1 MTDHH
6 PPHIY
11 LDDTWYI
18 ITAATKDKA
27 PALGSERA
35 KVLVRDTLR
44 RLVVDSDH
52 RLRAWVVLDDH
63 YHLLLKSKLGTDLS
77 RFVARLHGSTPRKLN
92 LADETTG
99 RQVWHNYWDTCVR
112 NEAGLWTRFN
122 YIHYNP
128 VRHGYVRR
136 PEDWPFS
143 SYDFYLRTKGLSWLA
158 DCEAQYPAVDF
169 LGGDDFERSRHVG

>member
-112 NEAGLWTRFN
+112 NEAGL
-122 YIHYNP
+122 
-128 VRHGYVRR
+128 
-136 PEDWPFS
+136 
-143 SYDFYLRTKGLSWLA
+143 
-158 DCEAQYPAVDF
+158 
-169 LGGDDFERSRHVG
+169 